1 MDLKTLSSHWDR
13 WGASDPL
20 WSVLSVPGRRFN
32 GWDETEFFTTGLQEI
47 AGIFSELDALG
58 LSVTPG
64 RALDFGC
71 GVGRLTSALADR
83 FTKVDGVDI
92 APSMVAHSQRR
103 FGTDPRMSFF
113 LLEDD
118 NLSLF
123 PSGRYDFIYTAHVLQ
138 HMEPRYSQRYVQEFV
153 RVLAPAGVAVVEI
166 TTVPYVPRKITAADS
181 CMDDDGFRARLE
193 IIAAPDLSVAGN
205 GITVSVLVAN
215 ESSSMWRAHGTDGRY
230 QVTLAHRWQDPHSA
244 VGPGA
249 ASRAPL
255 PKDIPPGESVVV
267 ECDVTAP
274 ATPGV
279 YTLEVDLVQEG
290 CAWFGNRGSTPARI
304 PMHVSGTS
312 RQQLIIRAVRRRLP
326 ANLTRRLVRL
336 LPDRLKQRLRGSA
349 AEEEP
354 VMEMYGVPEPT
365 MRRWVEQAG
374 GRVVEVLDWARIAD
388 PGTDWVRRIFV
399 LTRLP
404 HQ

>member
-32 GWDETEFFTTGLQEI
+32 GWDETEFFKTGLQEI

-166 TTVPYVPRKITAADS
+166 TTVPYR
-181 CMDDDGFRARLE
+181 
-193 IIAAPDLSVAGN
+193 
-205 GITVSVLVAN
+205 
-215 ESSSMWRAHGTDGRY
+215 
-230 QVTLAHRWQDPHSA
+230 
-244 VGPGA
+244 
-249 ASRAPL
+249 
-255 PKDIPPGESVVV
+255 
-267 ECDVTAP
+267 
-274 ATPGV
+274 
-279 YTLEVDLVQEG
+279 
-290 CAWFGNRGSTPARI
+290 
-304 PMHVSGTS
+304 GTS

-326 ANLTRRLVRL
+326 ANLTRRLALL

-365 MRRWVEQAG
+365 MRRWMEQAG